1 MTKQMNEITPPT
13 PEANATSAPRQPS
26 PSATQRQ
33 GWLAGLRLRP
43 WMLKWGMNLWPPFRG
58 AKIRLE
64 AVSADFRY
72 ARVGMPLKLTNR
84 NMWGV
89 HYGGSL
95 FSMSDPFWMLLVMN
109 RLGPDYVVWDRAG
122 EIDFVSPGRGD
133 VFADFVLTEDRLAEI
148 RELTRGGGKALV
160 WFENQVVAEDG
171 TLVARVR
178 KQLYIRLKP
187 IAH

>member
-1 MTKQMNEITPPT
+1 MT
-13 PEANATSAPRQPS
+13 PRS
-26 PSATQRQ
+26 
-33 GWLAGLRLRP
+33 LRRAV
-43 WMLKWGMNLWPPFRG
+43 NLWPPYLCAG
-58 AKIRLE
+58 IRVLDIAE
-64 AVSADFRY
+64 DWSS
-72 ARVGMPLKLTNR
+72 ARVRLRLGRMNR
-84 NMWGV
+84 NYVGT
-89 HYGGSL
+89 HFGGSL

-160 WFENQVVAEDG
+160 WFENEVVAEDG

-178 KQLYIRLKP
+178 KQLYVRLKP
-187 IAH
+187 VAR